1 MIRFVTG
8 TDTGVGKTVASA
20 WLAAV
25 ARSSGKRVRYVK
37 PVQTGLSKGAPG
49 SDADFVRAAAG
60 VDAVELLRFAEP
72 LAPAVAAE
80 LAGTSIDAEALVAS
94 VKALAA
100 DVDELIV
107 EGAGGLLVPLA
118 GGWTMADLAAALGAE
133 LVVVVR
139 PGLGTLNHTALTLEA
154 ARNRGLTVA
163 GLVISGWPDD
173 PGVTER
179 TNLDRLAAMAPIL
192 HRIPLVGGLSVED
205 GGSVGLLDK
214 LAGSFVRD
222 TTERRR
228 S

>member
-20 WLAAV
+20 WLAAS
-25 ARSSGKRVRYVK
+25 ARDAGRRVRYVK
-37 PVQTGLSKGAPG
+37 PVQTGLANGAPG
-49 SDADFVRAAAG
+49 SDADFVAVATG
-60 VDAVELLRFAEP
+60 VPADELLRFDGP

-94 VKALAA
+94 VKALAV
-100 DVDELIV
+100 DVEELIV

-118 GGWTMADLAAALGAE
+118 DGWTMADLAAALGAE

-154 ARNRGLTVA
+154 ARARGLPVA
-163 GLVISGWPDD
+163 GLIISGWPDD

-179 TNLDRLAAMAPIL
+179 TNLERLRAMAPVL
-192 HRIPLVGGLSVED
+192 QLIPIAAGLSVED
-205 GGSVGLLDK
+205 GESGDL
-214 LAGSFVRD
+214 FQM
-222 TTERRR
+222 
-228 S
+228 